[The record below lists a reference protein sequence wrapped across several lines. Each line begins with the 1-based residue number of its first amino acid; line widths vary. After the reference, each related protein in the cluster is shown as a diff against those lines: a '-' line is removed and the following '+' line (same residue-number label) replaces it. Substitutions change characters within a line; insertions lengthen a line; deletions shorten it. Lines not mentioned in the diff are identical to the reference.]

1 MTYAFVFEVGLA
13 ALLLT
18 IGTWAIVAR
27 AAFAAVVVFMI
38 YGLLVGIVWVRLFA
52 VDVAL
57 TEAAIGGGLTG
68 MLLLGAAARL
78 REAEG
83 SGERPGLAVR
93 LVAGALCAL
102 VSAALGI
109 VVFSLPDV
117 APTLAPMAKAN
128 LPQSGLGNPVAAVL
142 FVFRAFDTLLEKVV
156 LLLALVGVWS
166 LAPDRVWG
174 GVPGFRVYSEPSSLL
189 VYLAQLLPPIGIM
202 IGIYMFWTGAS
213 HPGGAFQGGTV
224 LAAMWLFVMI
234 ARLQTVPAISQFRIR
249 LLLVVGPVTFIV
261 IGLLG
266 FVFADAFLAYP
277 EGYAKPLIVVAEA
290 TLTLSIGVTLGLLV
304 AGPPE
309 RMTQQ

>member
-13 ALLLT
+13 ALLLA
-18 IGTWAIVAR
+18 IAVWAVVAR
-27 AAFAAVVVFMI
+27 ATFAAIVLFMI
-38 YGLLVGIVWVRLFA
+38 YGLLLAIVWVRLFA

-78 REAEG
+78 RETEG
-83 SGERPGLAVR
+83 SGEAPGLPTKLA
-93 LVAGALCAL
+93 AGALCIL
-102 VSAALGI
+102 ISAALGI
-109 VVFSLPDV
+109 VVFSLPEV
-117 APTLAPMAKAN
+117 APTLAPLAKAN
-128 LPQSGLGNPVAAVL
+128 LAQSELGNPVAAVL

-174 GVPGFRVYSEPSSLL
+174 GVPGLRVYAQPSSIL
-189 VYLAQLLPPIGIM
+189 VFLAQLLPPIGIM
-202 IGIYMFWTGAS
+202 IGIYMCWVGADY
-213 HPGGAFQGGTV
+213 PGGAFQGGTV
-224 LAAMWLFVMI
+224 LAAMWLLVMI
-234 ARLQTVPAISQFRIR
+234 TRLQPVPAISLPRIR
-249 LLLVVGPVTFIV
+249 LLLVAGPVIFIA

-277 EGYAKPLIVVAEA
+277 AGYSKPLIIAVEV
-290 TLTLSIGVTLGLLV
+290 TLTLSIGVTLALLV

-309 RMTQQ
+309 RTTQQ